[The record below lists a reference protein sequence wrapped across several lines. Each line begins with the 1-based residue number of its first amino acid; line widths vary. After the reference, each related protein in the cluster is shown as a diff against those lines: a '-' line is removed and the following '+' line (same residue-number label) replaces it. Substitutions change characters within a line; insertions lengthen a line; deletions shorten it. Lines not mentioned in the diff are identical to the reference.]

1 MKIPKKA
8 NSMKSK
14 LPSKEFIVL
23 FFLFLLY
30 SIFSTL
36 IMPVTDDWNYF
47 TSPNFHP
54 ELDQLLPRTGY
65 WRPLDVIY
73 GWFLGLI
80 PALYP
85 YLNHVLVSL
94 NHVLLIWLILRVSEL
109 LNIERKSAVIAT
121 AYFAITPAVMAT
133 LLSVDSLNQSFS
145 MLWGGWAIYAYLKFK
160 GSKRIILYLLFS
172 VLSVFSKESG
182 IVWVFIAPFLS
193 VFSLLPQKENLDEIK
208 HISIRTIILSLLFV
222 IVYFS
227 LRILVTPATEILG
240 SDDPENRLYLSV
252 FSFSFIKNI
261 ALLFGSGLTTLDS
274 ISFFLPPRNYTF
286 LILSFLL
293 GIPFLFLLIVNL
305 FKKISNRKSALKALI
320 FIILIIASA
329 SPHLVLTQTAEMHV
343 YPTVFM
349 IAIFIGWL
357 MNDVKFSKVYLLSFV
372 MFISGAFF
380 SSARKFESIYKYG
393 RSGIDIAL
401 ELKKRTTVKPEKVL
415 ILMYG
420 DNDVPG
426 YSVFFQDKR
435 WAYYGGAASRFVYN
449 FEYPLE
455 TKAMRT
461 KSTEE
466 RDSIIK
472 ETGSSYNCVWI
483 ILKDSVDVINNY

>member
-1 MKIPKKA
+1 
-8 NSMKSK
+8 
-14 LPSKEFIVL
+14 
-23 FFLFLLY
+23 
-30 SIFSTL
+30 
-36 IMPVTDDWNYF
+36 
-47 TSPNFHP
+47 
-54 ELDQLLPRTGY
+54 
-65 WRPLDVIY
+65 
-73 GWFLGLI
+73 
-80 PALYP
+80 
-85 YLNHVLVSL
+85 
-94 NHVLLIWLILRVSEL
+94 
-109 LNIERKSAVIAT
+109 
-121 AYFAITPAVMAT
+121 
-133 LLSVDSLNQSFS
+133 
-145 MLWGGWAIYAYLKFK
+145 
-160 GSKRIILYLLFS
+160 
-172 VLSVFSKESG
+172 
-182 IVWVFIAPFLS
+182 
-193 VFSLLPQKENLDEIK
+193 
-208 HISIRTIILSLLFV
+208 
-222 IVYFS
+222 
-227 LRILVTPATEILG
+227 
-240 SDDPENRLYLSV
+240 
-252 FSFSFIKNI
+252 
-261 ALLFGSGLTTLDS
+261 
-274 ISFFLPPRNYTF
+274 
-286 LILSFLL
+286 
-293 GIPFLFLLIVNL
+293 
-305 FKKISNRKSALKALI
+305 
-320 FIILIIASA
+320 
-329 SPHLVLTQTAEMHV
+329 LTQTAEMHV